1 MRNLRPEAGEPA
13 QQGGVGLSCK
23 EPSTW
28 DSCCW
33 QVGWA
38 AGIQPPEL
46 RERPGVPG
54 KGESCGV
61 MARGRGGR
69 KGQGRKEGPGG
80 HTQGIQC
87 QGRPCVSALLDLAPP
102 ASPAASWLSP
112 APGTDFPQP
121 QPAGSPVGNQLPST
135 QPQVPFR
142 GRPGPPPAGTEE
154 AGGALKDAPQPD

>member
-33 QVGWA
+33 QAGRA

-61 MARGRGGR
+61 MARDRGGR
-69 KGQGRKEGPGG
+69 KAQEAAVRTFSARAGP
-80 HTQGIQC
+80 
-87 QGRPCVSALLDLAPP
+87 VS
-102 ASPAASWLSP
+102 
-112 APGTDFPQP
+112 
-121 QPAGSPVGNQLPST
+121 LPSWI
-135 QPQVPFR
+135 
-142 GRPGPPPAGTEE
+142 
-154 AGGALKDAPQPD
+154 

>member
-33 QVGWA
+33 QAGRA

-121 QPAGSPVGNQLPST
+121 QPAGAPWAIRSLPRSRRF
-135 QPQVPFR
+135 PS
-142 GRPGPPPAGTEE
+142 
-154 AGGALKDAPQPD
+154 GGGQAPHQQGQKRQEGH

>member
-61 MARGRGGR
+61 MARGKGGR
-69 KGQGRKEGPGG
+69 KAQEAALRAFSVRAGPVSPPPGLSSTCIPSCILAEPRPWDGLPTATTRGIPRGQSAPFHAAAGSLQGEARPPNSRDRRGRRGTED
-80 HTQGIQC
+80 
-87 QGRPCVSALLDLAPP
+87 R
-102 ASPAASWLSP
+102 PAA
-112 APGTDFPQP
+112 
-121 QPAGSPVGNQLPST
+121 
-135 QPQVPFR
+135 
-142 GRPGPPPAGTEE
+142 
-154 AGGALKDAPQPD
+154 